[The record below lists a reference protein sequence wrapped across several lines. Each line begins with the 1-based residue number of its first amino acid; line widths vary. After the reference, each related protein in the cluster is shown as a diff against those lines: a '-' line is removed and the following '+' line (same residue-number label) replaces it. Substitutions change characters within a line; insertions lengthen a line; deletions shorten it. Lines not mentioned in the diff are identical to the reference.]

1 MFGVVRFICLPVS
14 MNRLDFLLFHICF
27 SNEGDAEPGA
37 LTMGAKSLCVPFEQP
52 AALLPTD
59 KCINPACTRKPVSYT
74 LFGRS
79 Y

>member
-1 MFGVVRFICLPVS
+1 MRLCLYCSVL
-14 MNRLDFLLFHICF
+14 MCFVFLFF

-52 AALLPTD
+52 AKLLPTD